1 MEMERIEG
9 SPSTPSPD
17 KDIRPI
23 GSKIS
28 DFLN

>member
-1 MEMERIEG
+1 MERIEG
-9 SPSTPSPD
+9 FPSTSSPN

-28 DFLN
+28 DFVNK